1 MRLKHIKLVGFKS
14 FVDPT
19 TATFPSNLCAVVGP
33 NGCGKS
39 NVIDAVRWVMG
50 ESSAKNLRGEAMTDV
65 IFNGSG
71 GRKPLAQCSVELV
84 FDNSDHTITGEYAG
98 YNEIAIK
105 RLVTRDAISTYFL
118 NGTKCRRRDI
128 TDIFLG
134 TGLGPRSYS
143 IIEQGMV
150 SRLIEAKPDDL
161 RVFIEEAAGIS
172 KYKERRRDTENRIK
186 RTRENLER
194 LTDIR
199 EELERQIQHLK
210 RQAAAAEK
218 YAEYKKEERKLKA
231 QLHALRWQK
240 LNVEASGKE
249 QSIRDLEVKL
259 EACVADQ
266 VALATRIEKL
276 RNAYTDATDAFNQ
289 VQGRYYSAGADVSRI
304 EQSIQL
310 TQERLRQ
317 LEEDLAQTD
326 QSLQESEQ
334 HLKEDQHKIQG
345 WENEVAEVVPA
356 QEQIREQEQ
365 GSSAALQSAEE
376 MMTCWQQEWDEFNH
390 AASGPRQQAE
400 VQQSRLQHVERAL
413 TRLEERIQRL
423 EQESK
428 TLSDG
433 SEEAGVSALRQKA
446 TEEANSVES
455 SQADMTALAT
465 RIEFLREQNH
475 HRADQLDNLKS
486 ELQSMLGR
494 RASLEALQ
502 QAALGSAA
510 GTRRWLESQSLQG
523 KPRLVDGLQ
532 VKAGWEKAV
541 EMVLGNYLQ
550 AVCVDELEQ
559 WTAQLTDFKQ
569 GELLLLDGHQVRP
582 LEMSSE
588 LARYSLA
595 QYLEKGDISTFASGV
610 YAVETLVE
618 ALALRHKLAAHESVV
633 TQDGLWLGLNWLRIV
648 RDAHQESG
656 VLERK
661 RELEALVEK
670 TGAHHQQI
678 DQQTEVLRQAREE
691 LKALEVER
699 ETLRRTVEQH
709 SRTHS
714 ETRSRLSGLEGR
726 IEQITKRRESL
737 LRELNEARDQQT
749 HENAVQTEAR
759 TLLESAIEAMER
771 DNAMRANLLQRRDT
785 VRVTLDQARQR
796 SRHDRDRSHELAMR
810 HQSVQA
816 QLGSIRESVERLKVQ
831 TERLSERR
839 EVLKTTLAETGHPLA
854 GLKQE
859 LEQKLQQRLSVE
871 HNLTEARKQLET
883 IEHDL
888 RAVEQQRHSVEQE
901 LQALR
906 QRLENE
912 RLGVQESQVRRK
924 TISEQL
930 QEMKQ
935 DLDDVIA
942 TMPEGASEEAWT
954 EELERMA
961 NRIHRLGPINLA
973 AIDEHQTQ
981 SDRKIYLDAQNA
993 DLTEALETL
1002 ENAIRKIDRET
1013 RTRFKETFDAIN
1025 NGFQELFPKVFGGG
1039 HAYLE
1044 MTGNDLLETGVA
1056 IMARPPGKRNS
1067 TIHLLSGGE
1076 KAMTAIAL
1084 VFSIFRLNPAPF
1096 CMLDEVDAPL
1106 DDANVGRYARLV
1118 QEMSDK
1124 VQFICITHNKITME
1138 AANQLMGVTM
1148 HEPGVSRLVTVDINE
1163 AAELAAV

>member
-98 YNEIAIK
+98 YNEIAI
-105 RLVTRDAISTYFL
+105 RRVVTRDAVSTYFL

-172 KYKERRRDTENRIK
+172 KYKERRRETENRIK

-218 YAEYKKEERKLKA
+218 YGEYKKDERRVKA
-231 QLHALRWQK
+231 QLYALRWQK
-240 LNVEASGKE
+240 LNAEAGSKE

-259 EACVADQ
+259 EACVSDQ
-266 VALATRIEKL
+266 VALDTRIEKL
-276 RNAYTDATDAFNQ
+276 RNSYTDSTDAFNT
-289 VQGRYYSAGADVSRI
+289 VQGRYYSAGAEVSRI
-304 EQSIQL
+304 EQSLQM
-310 TQERLRQ
+310 TQERARQ
-317 LEEDLAQTD
+317 LEEDLLQTEQNVRESQQHLVQD
-326 QSLQESEQ
+326 QQKTQGWEGELVEIDPELEKFKVLERESTQLLQESE
-334 HLKEDQHKIQG
+334 E
-345 WENEVAEVVPA
+345 A
-356 QEQIREQEQ
+356 
-365 GSSAALQSAEE
+365 
-376 MMTCWQQEWDEFNH
+376 MTRWQQEWDEFNQT
-390 AASGPRQQAE
+390 ASGPRQQAE
-400 VQQSRLQHVERAL
+400 VQQSRLQHVERVL
-413 TRLEERIQRL
+413 TRLEDRITRL

-428 TLSDG
+428 TLGDG
-433 SEEAGVSALRQKA
+433 PEDAEIITLRDKA
-446 TEEANSVES
+446 TEEANRVES

-475 HRADQLDNLKS
+475 HRSDALDTQKS
-486 ELQSMLGR
+486 ELQAMIGR

-502 QAALGSAA
+502 QAALGAAA
-510 GTRRWLESQSLQG
+510 GVNRWLEGRQLNG
-523 KPRLVDGLQ
+523 KPRLVDGLRVQ
-532 VKAGWEKAV
+532 AGWEKAV

-550 AVCVDELEQ
+550 AVCVDNLDDLVNGL
-559 WTAQLTDFKQ
+559 ADFKQ
-569 GELLLLDGHQVRP
+569 GELLLLDKR
-582 LEMSSE
+582 SAS
-588 LARYSLA
+588 ATTANKTTTLA
-595 QYLEKGDISTFASGV
+595 QYIDKGDVSAMVSGV
-610 YAVETLVE
+610 YAVESLND
-618 ALALRHKLAAHESVV
+618 ALALRQQLSASESVV
-633 TQDGLWLGLNWLRIV
+633 TRDGLWLGCNWLRVV
-648 RDAHQESG
+648 RDANKESG
-656 VLERK
+656 VIARK
-661 RELEALVEK
+661 QELEQLLQKIETQIAQVE
-670 TGAHHQQI
+670 
-678 DQQTEVLRQAREE
+678 QQTDVLRHAREE
-691 LKALEVER
+691 LKVLEVER
-699 ETLRRTVEQH
+699 ETLRRTIEQH

-726 IEQITKRRESL
+726 VEQILKRRDSIT
-737 LRELNEARDQQT
+737 RELNEAREQQT
-749 HENAVQTEAR
+749 HENAGQSEAR
-759 TLLESAIEAMER
+759 NLLEAAIEAMER
-771 DNAMRANLLQRRDT
+771 DNATRETLLQRRDK
-785 VRVTLDQARQR
+785 VRETLDQARQR
-796 SRHDRDRSHELAMR
+796 ARHDRDRAQELAMR
-810 HQSVQA
+810 HQSVRA
-816 QLGSIRESVERLKVQ
+816 QLDSMRESIERLKVQ
-831 TERLSERR
+831 TERLTERR
-839 EVLKTTLAETGHPLA
+839 ETLKVALTETATPID
-854 GLKQE
+854 GLKQD

-871 HNLTEARKQLET
+871 RDLTEARKQLET

-888 RAVEQQRHSVEQE
+888 RAVEQRRHIVEQE
-901 LQALR
+901 IHAVR

-912 RLGVQESQVRRK
+912 RLGVQESQLRRK
-924 TISEQL
+924 TIREQL
-930 QEMKQ
+930 EEMNQ
-935 DLDDVIA
+935 DLDDIIA
-942 TMPEGASEEAWT
+942 ALPAEANEEGWA
-954 EELERMA
+954 EELEKIA
-961 NRIHRLGPINLA
+961 NRIHRLGPLNLA

-981 SDRKIYLDAQNA
+981 SERKVYLDAQNA
-993 DLTEALETL
+993 DLMEALETL

-1025 NGFQELFPKVFGGG
+1025 TGFQELFPKVFGGG

-1118 QEMSDK
+1118 QEMSEK

>member
-98 YNEIAIK
+98 YNEIAI
-105 RLVTRDAISTYFL
+105 RRVVTRDAISTYYL

-161 RVFIEEAAGIS
+161 RIFIEEAAGIS
-172 KYKERRRDTENRIK
+172 KYKERRRETENRIK

-231 QLHALRWQK
+231 QLFALRWQK
-240 LNVEASGKE
+240 LNAEASSKE
-249 QSIRDLEVKL
+249 QAIRDLEVKL
-259 EACVADQ
+259 EACVSDQ
-266 VALATRIEKL
+266 VSLDTQIEKL
-276 RNAYTDATDAFNQ
+276 RNSYTDSTDAFNT

-304 EQSIQL
+304 EQSIQM
-310 TQERLRQ
+310 TQERTRQ
-317 LEEDLAQTD
+317 LEEDLAQTE
-326 QSLQESEQ
+326 QNVRESQQ
-334 HLKEDQHKIQG
+334 HLVQDQQKIQG
-345 WENEVAEVVPA
+345 WEGELIEIDPELGKIKNLEIEST
-356 QEQIREQEQ
+356 Q
-365 GSSAALQSAEE
+365 ALQEAEE
-376 MMTCWQQEWDEFNH
+376 AMTRWQQEWDEFNQ

-400 VQQSRLQHVERAL
+400 VQQSRLQHVERVL
-413 TRLEERIQRL
+413 TRLEDRIARL

-428 TLSDG
+428 SLGDG
-433 SEEAGVSALRQKA
+433 PEDVEIIMLREKA
-446 TEEANSVES
+446 AEEANHVES
-455 SQADMTALAT
+455 RQADMTALAT
-465 RIEFLREQNH
+465 RIEFLREQNQ
-475 HRADQLDNLKS
+475 HRADQLDTHKS
-486 ELQSMLGR
+486 ELQSMVGR
-494 RASLEALQ
+494 RASLDALQ
-502 QAALGSAA
+502 QAALGGAA
-510 GTRRWLESQSLQG
+510 GVSRWLEGRQLNS
-523 KPRLVDGLQ
+523 KPRLVDGLRVQ
-532 VKAGWEKAV
+532 AGWEKAV

-550 AVCVDELEQ
+550 AVCVDSLD
-559 WTAQLTDFKQ
+559 TLVSGLVDFKQ
-569 GELLLLDGHQVRP
+569 GELLLLDKQAA
-582 LEMSSE
+582 SSVV
-588 LARYSLA
+588 ANKAKTLA
-595 QYLEKGDISTFASGV
+595 QFIEKGDVSAFISGV
-610 YAVETLVE
+610 YAVENLND
-618 ALALRHKLAAHESVV
+618 ALALRQKLAANESVV
-633 TQDGLWLGLNWLRIV
+633 TKDGLWFGANWLRIV
-648 RDAHQESG
+648 RDSNKETG
-656 VLERK
+656 VLARK
-661 RELEALVEK
+661 QELEQLVQKIEAQSK
-670 TGAHHQQI
+670 DV
-678 DQQTEVLRQAREE
+678 DQQSEVLRLARDE
-691 LKALEVER
+691 LKTLEVER
-699 ETLRRTVEQH
+699 ETLRRTIEQH

-726 IEQITKRRESL
+726 VEQILKRRESL
-737 LRELNEARDQQT
+737 TRELNESREQQA
-749 HENAVQTEAR
+749 HENVGQAEAR
-759 TLLESAIEAMER
+759 SLLEVAIEGMER
-771 DNAMRANLLQRRDT
+771 DNATREALLQSRDK
-785 VRVTLDQARQR
+785 VRESLDQARQR
-796 SRHDRDRSHELAMR
+796 ARHDRDRSHELAMR
-810 HQSVQA
+810 HQSVRA
-816 QLGSIRESVERLKVQ
+816 QLDSMRESIERLKVQ
-831 TERLSERR
+831 TERLAERR
-839 EVLKTTLAETGHPLA
+839 ETLKTTLTEAGNPIE

-871 HNLTEARKQLET
+871 RDLIEARKHLET

-888 RAVEQQRHSVEQE
+888 RSVEQRRHVVE
-901 LQALR
+901 QEIQAVR

-912 RLGVQESQVRRK
+912 RLGAQESQVRRK
-924 TISEQL
+924 TIREQL

-942 TMPEGASEEAWT
+942 ALPEEATEEAWA
-954 EELERMA
+954 EELEKMA

-973 AIDEHQTQ
+973 AIDEHQAQ
-981 SDRKIYLDAQNA
+981 SERKIYLDTQNA

-1118 QEMSDK
+1118 QEMSEK

-1148 HEPGVSRLVTVDINE
+1148 HEPGVSRLVTVDIHE